1 MVEANALVELPNGLR
16 KPILELEDCEKVLA
30 YNYHKNEYA
39 TIDFEKILDKPI
51 KLKEYY
57 LLTHSSNDT
66 EQSNVNSSVYL
77 SGDQIIRVKIGN
89 SSNYSNIKITDLSSF
104 LKTYNENEENVD
116 VFIKVRSSSK
126 SSEPLDYAIKYTED
140 QIFFMNTQKPNTF
153 GLYKY
158 ENSDEKEFYRISKNS
173 VFGYIINGVLM

>member
-1 MVEANALVELPNGLR
+1 MVEANALVELPDGLR
-16 KPILELEDCEKVLA
+16 KPILELEDYEKVLA

-51 KLKEYY
+51 KLKDYY
-57 LLTHSSNDT
+57 LLTHSSNNT
-66 EQSNVNSSVYL
+66 EQNNVNSSVYL

-89 SSNYSNIKITDLSSF
+89 SNYSNIKITDLSSF
-104 LKTYNENEENVD
+104 LKTYNENKEDVD
-116 VFIKVRSSSK
+116 VFIKVRSSK

-140 QIFFMNTQKPNTF
+140 QIFFMNKQKINTF

-158 ENSDEKEFYRISKNS
+158 ENSDEKDFYRIPKND
-173 VFGYIINGVLM
+173 VFSYIINGVLM